1 MNSSTT
7 ISSGRQLQN
16 RAVLGVLLMIGGLAL
31 YALSD
36 AFIKKLMGTYSVPQT
51 SFLRAFT
58 RFIPLSI
65 AVFMQGGIKKIFSTE
80 HPSRHLMR
88 LGVNLAYTYSFMYA
102 FSI

>member
-1 MNSSTT
+1 MTAHADTAS
-7 ISSGRQLQN
+7 RRLHN
-16 RAVLGVLLMIGGLAL
+16 RALVGVLLMIGGLAL

-36 AFIKKLMGTYSVPQT
+36 AFVKKLMGSYSVPQT

-58 RFIPLSI
+58 RFIPLSV